1 MSARSGIQWGSDP
14 DVSNFAFFSSLLFLT
29 SFSAVPLG
37 PVVAVGSDLI
47 MPRKVNDIDPGLRFP
62 LHLRFPLYT
71 SVGILSDS
79 NRMTAISRYKPSHRV
94 FGHSLGDVAIPNL
107 ASDASS
113 PRYHVERRLPY
124 FGLQRVTNLSQVLA
138 NKDRTAHRS
147 SPKSPDIPR

>member
-1 MSARSGIQWGSDP
+1 MSARNGIQWGSDP

-94 FGHSLGDVAIPNL
+94 SVTALVM
-107 ASDASS
+107 
-113 PRYHVERRLPY
+113 LPY
-124 FGLQRVTNLSQVLA
+124 PTLPPTRHPLA
-138 NKDRTAHRS
+138 TMLNEGFRTS
-147 SPKSPDIPR
+147 DYKG